1 MTESN
6 RDIWITRIE
15 RGEKTLLEKQRSAIN
30 CLAGVFLDGK
40 QCFRKVIVSDDSVKN
55 ESGEPV
61 NNGT

>member
-1 MTESN
+1 M
-6 RDIWITRIE
+6 E

-30 CLAGVFLDGK
+30 CLAGVFLEGK